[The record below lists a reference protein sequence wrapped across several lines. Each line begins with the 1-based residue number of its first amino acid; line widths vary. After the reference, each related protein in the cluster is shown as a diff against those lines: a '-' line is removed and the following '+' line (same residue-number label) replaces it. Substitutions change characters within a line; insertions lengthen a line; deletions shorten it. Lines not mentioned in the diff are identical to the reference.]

1 MPDPVPTS
9 PATEHAAA
17 AATLLAVGEVASA
30 AASAVTPAATEAERH
45 LAARVAELEAD
56 LARDRQGLVEL
67 MRDRDAARRE
77 LAVAE
82 ADLANCQKA
91 LDDVNARLRLAER
104 PTVVTAVPL
113 PPPVSD
119 EEHRQRRAA
128 MLLASLEGAPDVGA
142 HTEAEARCARA
153 LWAAETSG
161 TDVPPWEE
169 LEVPQRR
176 AVVSHAREFLRSDT
190 DPARLARALLG
201 V

>member
-1 MPDPVPTS
+1 MPDPAPTS
-9 PATEHAAA
+9 PAAEHAAA
-17 AATLLAVGEVASA
+17 AATLVAVGEVASA
-30 AASAVTPAATEAERH
+30 AASAVTPAPPTDPPTGD
-45 LAARVAELEAD
+45 ARIAELETAVAA
-56 LARDRQGLVEL
+56 LTA
-67 MRDRDAARRE
+67 RDAAREAHVETMR
-77 LAVAE
+77 ARDQAE
-82 ADLANCQKA
+82 ADLANCQRA

-119 EEHRQRRAA
+119 EEHRQRRAT
-128 MLLASLEGAPDVGA
+128 MLLASLGETPDAGA

-153 LWAAETSG
+153 LWTAETSG

-176 AVVSHAREFLRSDT
+176 AVVSHAREFLRLD
-190 DPARLARALLG
+190 DLAARLARALLR